1 MGCSHLNGCKKKNMS
16 YQKSSLRGLAPDFI
30 RSEVIFRVDA
40 LKIVE
45 AHVLSDRILKL
56 RRSSVMSMIQ
66 TFGLERTKEVF
77 HDNVVERPTRSGHG
91 G

>member
-1 MGCSHLNGCKKKNMS
+1 MS